1 MATNWGA
8 MEAAIKRK
16 AEAVVRDKVDAAML
30 GMGYLPGVPSLAE
43 AGQKMADT
51 VNAEIHSSGLSAGQQ
66 GAINEFQCGAPSK
79 IGNFRYCITVLN
91 APHPSP
97 SLVPERYGYIEDLT
111 LLFNDGVDHVMKPVR
126 GYWHGEE
133 IWSRTS
139 FPTTHFL
146 ENARDNFI
154 ANYGST
160 YHIMECK
167 LNR

>member
-1 MATNWGA
+1 METNW
-8 MEAAIKRK
+8 EVVESVIKRK
-16 AEAVVRDKVDAAML
+16 AEAVAIKKVDDAMF
-30 GMGYLPGVPSLAE
+30 GMGYLPCVPSLAE
-43 AGQKMADT
+43 AGQKMADA
-51 VNAEIHSSGLSAGQQ
+51 VNAEIRSSGLSAGQQ
-66 GAINEFQCGAPSK
+66 GAINEFQCGTPSR
-79 IGNFRYCITVLN
+79 ISNSRYCITVLN
-91 APHPSP
+91 EPHPSP
-97 SLVPERYGYIEDLT
+97 SLVPERYGYIGDLT

-160 YHIMECK
+160 YHIVECK

>member
-1 MATNWGA
+1 MANNWGA
-8 MEAAIKRK
+8 MEAAIKK
-16 AEAVVRDKVDAAML
+16 AAEAAVMKKVDGAML
-30 GMGYLPGVPSLAE
+30 GTDYLPGVPSLLD
-43 AGQKMADT
+43 AGQKMADV
-51 VNAEIHSSGLSAGQQ
+51 VNSEIESSGLSAGQQ
-66 GAINEFQCGAPSK
+66 GAINEFRCGAPSK
-79 IGNFRYCITVLN
+79 IGNFRYCITVMN
-91 APHPSP
+91 TPHPSP

-154 ANYGST
+154 GNYGSQ

-167 LNR
+167 LNK